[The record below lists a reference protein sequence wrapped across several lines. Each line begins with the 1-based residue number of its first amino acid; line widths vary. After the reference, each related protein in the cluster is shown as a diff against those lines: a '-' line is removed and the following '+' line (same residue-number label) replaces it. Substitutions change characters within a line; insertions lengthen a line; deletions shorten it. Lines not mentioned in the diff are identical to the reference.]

1 MVSYSLIDSS
11 NYNLTNDSEN
21 NIYIKSYQKLIFQ
34 PNETKI
40 INIPYIFYI
49 KYSYFIYFLMNNNIE
64 SIFDIVNNTYST
76 NLEVKNINLLVH
88 NKTNKTIIINENENF
103 IKICEDNLSQLNIIK
118 KKIERLTKKNIN
130 IIVFE
135 NIIELKDNI
144 LIYKNEE

>member
-1 MVSYSLIDSS
+1 
-11 NYNLTNDSEN
+11 
-21 NIYIKSYQKLIFQ
+21 
-34 PNETKI
+34 
-40 INIPYIFYI
+40 
-49 KYSYFIYFLMNNNIE
+49 MNNNIE